1 MPFEIHMPMLS
12 PTMQEGAIA
21 RWCKKEGDVVESGDV
36 LCDIETDKATME
48 VEAVE
53 EGTLAERL
61 FADGTQGVAVCRQS
75 GNPGASP
82 GGRYRACRPHGVQLD
97 VVRW

>member
-21 RWCKKEGDVVESGDV
+21 RWCKKEGDGGDV
-36 LCDIETDKATME
+36 LCEIETDKATMRWKKE
-48 VEAVE
+48 CLPNAS
-53 EGTLAERL
+53 LPK
-61 FADGTQGVAVCRQS
+61 QS
-75 GNPGASP
+75 GN
-82 GGRYRACRPHGVQLD
+82 GVQLD